1 MKTAMSNKL
10 TKAMCVSLI
19 LLGLSPSV
27 FAYPPDNAAVL
38 YYSTFI
44 HLENNL
50 SNETSKILSD
60 LARGES
66 KPNDKSRE
74 ILKKNRFAIDTIV
87 TAADLFECDWG
98 IDYSR
103 GFDTMIPGLSTAK
116 KTAYLLI
123 ADARILDEQ
132 GDYKLALQR
141 CLTAQKMGRH
151 ISDKTIISNLV
162 GIAID
167 AIAYKC
173 TQDILSHISSN
184 AKTLNWLKNELIEL
198 EKTPLS
204 PKPAI
209 EAEGEVIRTYMHMEK
224 KEEKIATIR
233 EICGGEIDDATK
245 SALDQLRNAD
255 EQYFKKARAYNKKI
269 FSNIIAAMDMPY
281 PQAYAKISKLCE
293 MPAQDMERTP
303 HATLTA
309 ILAPALTK
317 IYSLDIRRRTQAN
330 AMLSAVDIYIIN
342 AKAGK
347 LPDAIPAGSP
357 RDLFGGK
364 DFVYEK
370 TKDGFILR
378 CQGKELPKDKIH
390 EYEFKVAK

>member
-1 MKTAMSNKL
+1 MKTVMSNKL
-10 TKAMCVSLI
+10 TKVMCVSLI
-19 LLGLSPSV
+19 LLGLSPLV

-50 SNETSKILSD
+50 SNETSKMLSD
-60 LARGES
+60 LAKGET

-87 TAADLFECDWG
+87 TAADLSECDWG

-132 GDYKLALQR
+132 GDYKLAFQR

-151 ISDKTIISNLV
+151 IADKTIISNLV

-167 AIAYKC
+167 AMAYKC
-173 TQDILSHISSN
+173 TQDILSHTSSN
-184 AKTLNWLKNELIEL
+184 PKTLNWLKNELMKIDNIPFSL
-198 EKTPLS
+198 
-204 PKPAI
+204 KPSI
-209 EAEGEVIRTYMHMEK
+209 EAEGQVIRMYMHIER

-233 EICGGEIDDATK
+233 EICGDDMDDTTK

-255 EQYFKKARAYNKKI
+255 EEYFAKARAYNKKI
-269 FSNIIAAMDMPY
+269 FSSIIAAMDMPY
-281 PQAYAKISKLCE
+281 PQAYVKITKLCE
-293 MPAQDMERTP
+293 RPAQDTKKIP

-309 ILAPALTK
+309 VLAPALTK
-317 IYSLDIRRRTQAN
+317 VYSLDIRRRTQAN
-330 AMLSAVDIYIIN
+330 AMLTAVDIYI
-342 AKAGK
+342 AKAKTGQ
-347 LPDAIPAGSP
+347 LPVVLPASLP
-357 RDLFGGK
+357 KDPFSGK
-364 DFVYEK
+364 DFEYEK
-370 TKDGFILR
+370 TTDGFILR
-378 CQGKELPKDKIH
+378 CREKDLLKDEFY

>member
-1 MKTAMSNKL
+1 MSNKL
-10 TKAMCVSLI
+10 TKVVCVSLI
-19 LLGLSPSV
+19 LLGLSSSV
-27 FAYPPDNAAVL
+27 RAYPPDNAAVL

-50 SNETSKILSD
+50 SSETKEMLSD
-60 LARGES
+60 LARGDI

-74 ILKKNRFAIDTIV
+74 ILKENRFAFVIDTIV
-87 TAADLFECDWG
+87 TAADLSECDWG

-123 ADARILDEQ
+123 ADARILDDQ

-167 AIAYKC
+167 AMACKC

-184 AKTLNWLKNELIEL
+184 TKTLNWLKNELIEI
-198 EKTPLS
+198 EKRPLS
-204 PKPAI
+204 SKPAI
-209 EAEGEVIRTYMHMEK
+209 EAEGEMIRAYMHMEK

-233 EICGGEIDDATK
+233 EMCGDDMDDATK

-255 EQYFKKARAYNKKI
+255 ARYFAKARAYNKKI
-269 FSNIIAAMDMPY
+269 FSSMLTAMDMPY
-281 PQAYAKISKLCE
+281 PKAYAKITELGE
-293 MPAQDMERTP
+293 RPAQDMGKKP
-303 HATLTA
+303 YATITA
-309 ILAPALTK
+309 ICSPALSK
-317 IYSLDIRRRTQAN
+317 IYSMDIRRRTHAN
-330 AMLSAVDIYIIN
+330 AMLAAVDIYIIN
-342 AKAGK
+342 AKTGK
-347 LPDAIPAGSP
+347 LPDAIPAGLPKDMFS
-357 RDLFGGK
+357 GK

-370 TKDGFILR
+370 TGDGFILR
-378 CQGKELPKDKIH
+378 CQGKELSKDKIH
-390 EYEFKVAK
+390 EYEFKVKK